1 MSEELKVSFYLRH
14 KEVKKDGTVPIMGR
28 ISISKQMAQF
38 SAKLSV
44 PISLWDI
51 KAARALGKSKVATEL
66 NRALDKI
73 VVSIHASH
81 EELIERKG
89 SATPKEVTIAF
100 QGMASGQES
109 LLGYCDKFHRMM
121 LQRVG
126 INLKAKS
133 CDQYRIA
140 FKYLREFLKAKYN
153 LKDISFGALDYS
165 FIEKFDHYLRVERK
179 FKPNSVVGIIG
190 RVKLMIR
197 RAITDDVIVFDP
209 FISFRSEGEESKPK
223 TLTRQELEQI
233 MTTPLDIP
241 SRYLVRDL
249 FLFSAFT
256 GISFS
261 DIRNLKYSDLTTN
274 DDGTV
279 WIHSKR
285 MKTGVEF
292 HVPLLALPIK
302 LIDKYRG
309 TTEGEHLFRMLSNT
323 KTNFHLKKIAQMCGI
338 DKCLCFHAARHC
350 YASVVT
356 LSQGIPMETVSR
368 MLGHSTIKS
377 TRIYAQISYEKVDG
391 DMRLLAKKIKGK
403 YHLANL

>member
-14 KEVKKDGTVPIMGR
+14 KEIKKDGTVPIMGR
-28 ISISKQMAQF
+28 ISIGKQMAQF

-81 EELIERKG
+81 EGLIERKG

-109 LLGYCDKFHRMM
+109 LLGYCDKFHKMM

-140 FKYLREFLKAKYN
+140 FNYLREFLKAKYN

-165 FIEKFDHYLRVERK
+165 FIEKFDHYLRIERK

-377 TRIYAQISYEKVDG
+377 TRIYAQISYEKVDS

-403 YHLANL
+403 YHSANL

>member
-28 ISISKQMAQF
+28 ISIGKQMAQF

-51 KAARALGKSKVATEL
+51 KAARALGKSKIATEL

-81 EELIERKG
+81 EGLIERKG

-109 LLGYCDKFHRMM
+109 LLGYCDKFHKMM

-133 CDQYRIA
+133 CDQYRIV
-140 FKYLREFLKAKYN
+140 FNYLREFLKAKYN

-165 FIEKFDHYLRVERK
+165 FIEKFDHYLRIERK

-190 RVKLMIR
+190 RVKLMIK

-285 MKTGVEF
+285 IKTGVEF

>member
-14 KEVKKDGTVPIMGR
+14 KEIKKDGTVPIMGR
-28 ISISKQMAQF
+28 ISIGKQMAQF

-73 VVSIHASH
+73 VVAIHTSY

-100 QGMASGQES
+100 QGIASGQES
-109 LLGYCDKFHRMM
+109 LLGYCDKFHKMM

-140 FKYLREFLKAKYN
+140 FNYLREFLKAKYN

-165 FIEKFDHYLRVERK
+165 FIEKFDRYLRIERK

-190 RVKLMIR
+190 RVKLMIK
-197 RAITDDVIVFDP
+197 RAITDDVIVYDP

-285 MKTGVEF
+285 IKTSVEF

>member
-1 MSEELKVSFYLRH
+1 
-14 KEVKKDGTVPIMGR
+14 
-28 ISISKQMAQF
+28 
-38 SAKLSV
+38 
-44 PISLWDI
+44 
-51 KAARALGKSKVATEL
+51 
-66 NRALDKI
+66 
-73 VVSIHASH
+73 
-81 EELIERKG
+81 
-89 SATPKEVTIAF
+89 
-100 QGMASGQES
+100 
-109 LLGYCDKFHRMM
+109 M

-140 FKYLREFLKAKYN
+140 FNYLREFLKAKYN

-165 FIEKFDHYLRVERK
+165 FIEKFDRYLRIERK

-190 RVKLMIR
+190 RVKLMIK
-197 RAITDDVIVFDP
+197 RAITDDVIVYDP

-285 MKTGVEF
+285 IKTGVEF

>member
-1 MSEELKVSFYLRH
+1 MSQELKVNFYLRH
-14 KEVKKDGTVPIMGR
+14 KEIKKDGTVPIMGR
-28 ISISKQMAQF
+28 ISTGKQMAQF

-44 PISLWDI
+44 AISLWDI
-51 KAARALGKSKVATEL
+51 KAARALGKSKVSTEL
-66 NRALDKI
+66 NRTLDKI
-73 VVSIHASH
+73 VVSIHTSY
-81 EELIERKG
+81 EELIQRKG
-89 SATPKEVTIAF
+89 STTPKEVAIAF

-109 LLGYCDKFHRMM
+109 LLSYCDKFHKMM

-133 CDQYRIA
+133 CEQYRIA
-140 FKYLREFLKAKYN
+140 FKYLNEFIKAKYN

-165 FIEKFDHYLRVERK
+165 FIEKFDHYLRIERK

-190 RVKLMIR
+190 RIKLMIR

-223 TLTRQELEQI
+223 TLTRQELTQI

-241 SRYLVRDL
+241 SRYLVRYL

-261 DIRNLKYSDLTTN
+261 DIRNLTHNDLTKN

-292 HVPLLALPIK
+292 HVPLLDLPIK
-302 LIDKYRG
+302 LIEKYRG
-309 TTEGEHLFRMLSNT
+309 TTDGDHLFRMLSNV
-323 KTNFHLKKIAQMCGI
+323 KTNLHLKKIAQMCGI

-350 YASVVT
+350 YASVIT
-356 LSQGIPMETVSR
+356 LSQGTPMETVSR
-368 MLGHSTIKS
+368 ILGHSTIKS
-377 TRIYAQISYEKVDG
+377 TRIYAQISYEKVDS
-391 DMRLLAKKIKGK
+391 DMRRLAKNIKGK